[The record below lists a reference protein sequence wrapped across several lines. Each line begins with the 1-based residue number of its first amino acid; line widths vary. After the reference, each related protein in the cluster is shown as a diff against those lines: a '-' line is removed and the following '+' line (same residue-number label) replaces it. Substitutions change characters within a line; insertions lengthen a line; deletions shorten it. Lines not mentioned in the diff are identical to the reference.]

1 MTEKFIRGK
10 KYVLTEDYEDIIHG
24 NVPKGSVLTFTAPNL
39 GYAKFYY
46 RNKHIAIKPKKAFK
60 ILKEQEE
67 KVENC
72 ICGNGNAHSRECKTH
87 RERLSFLE
95 RQKKIRK
102 EKRANHICTYGGCKE
117 KIKPIPYYF
126 QFCNKHKPKP
136 KTLK

>member
-1 MTEKFIRGK
+1 MTENKLVFDTKEEMEEFIKNPPRVITEKEKKLMWSKGK
-10 KYVLTEDYEDIIHG
+10 PLI
-24 NVPKGSVLTFTAPNL
+24 
-39 GYAKFYY
+39 
-46 RNKHIAIKPKKAFK
+46 
-60 ILKEQEE
+60 E
-67 KVENC
+67 KRIENC

-136 KTLK
+136 KIKEK